1 MADKKTV
8 DKVKDLLSGH
18 VYGPLKEAAEK
29 WLAEADEKYGD
40 KFDELKEKG
49 SETLDKLGEVAEKYS
64 DKSIEVTEKLAKVS
78 DKISEGADKLSEKAA
93 PVVDS
98 LKQKA
103 APTIEELKGKAAP
116 VVDKVTENEF
126 IKQLKAGISSLDEV
140 IETFSKPEMKEAMG
154 EEAAAQIKA
163 HAEAMKAEGKTF
175 CDCPA
180 CTKAREILKDLGVD
194 LEEPEVEAAAEEPE
208 VTEQFESL
216 NQRMTA
222 AVYVYGGFLSAENP
236 ALDAGMCF
244 YAANFFYWTQDA
256 ACCTILRGRFQKTAS
271 EAVRVRYPASKILKP
286 KEKSINEK
294 QRSKSSEDHSGRC
307 YSCPLRGSHNG
318 FCADI
323 LRPGAGQN
331 S

>member
-18 VYGPLKEAAEK
+18 VYAPLKDAAEK

-98 LKQKA
+98 LKEKA
-103 APTIEELKGKAAP
+103 APKIDELKEKAAPKIEELKGKAAP

-180 CTKAREILKDLGVD
+180 CTKAREILKDLGVE
-194 LEEPEVEAAAEEPE
+194 LEEPEVGEAEAEEPAAEEPE
-208 VTEQFESL
+208 VTE
-216 NQRMTA
+216 
-222 AVYVYGGFLSAENP
+222 
-236 ALDAGMCF
+236 
-244 YAANFFYWTQDA
+244 
-256 ACCTILRGRFQKTAS
+256 
-271 EAVRVRYPASKILKP
+271 
-286 KEKSINEK
+286 
-294 QRSKSSEDHSGRC
+294 
-307 YSCPLRGSHNG
+307 
-318 FCADI
+318 
-323 LRPGAGQN
+323 
-331 S
+331 

>member
-18 VYGPLKEAAEK
+18 VYAPLKDAAEK

-98 LKQKA
+98 LKEKA
-103 APTIEELKGKAAP
+103 APKIEELKGKAAP

-194 LEEPEVEAAAEEPE
+194 LEEPEVGEAAAEEPE
-208 VTEQFESL
+208 VTE
-216 NQRMTA
+216 
-222 AVYVYGGFLSAENP
+222 
-236 ALDAGMCF
+236 
-244 YAANFFYWTQDA
+244 
-256 ACCTILRGRFQKTAS
+256 
-271 EAVRVRYPASKILKP
+271 
-286 KEKSINEK
+286 
-294 QRSKSSEDHSGRC
+294 
-307 YSCPLRGSHNG
+307 
-318 FCADI
+318 
-323 LRPGAGQN
+323 
-331 S
+331 